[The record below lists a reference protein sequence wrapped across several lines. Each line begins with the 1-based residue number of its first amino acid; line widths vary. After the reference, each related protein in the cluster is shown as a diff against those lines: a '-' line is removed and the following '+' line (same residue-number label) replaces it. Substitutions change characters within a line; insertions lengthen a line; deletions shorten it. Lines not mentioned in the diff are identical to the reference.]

1 MGSECGVMEIQRT
14 VMKSACMVML
24 AACSPI
30 KVPAP
35 DAVGGD
41 PDRSRDLMRQCKADW
56 VKVGDA
62 SCRAGFEGWRRRHI
76 GGNRGAAATQSAA
89 SSVPPGGLL
98 Q

>member
-1 MGSECGVMEIQRT
+1 MRSEGGVMEIQRT

-24 AACSPI
+24 AACNPI

-56 VKVGDA
+56 AKVGDA
-62 SCRAGFEGWRRRHI
+62 TCRPGFELWRRRHI
-76 GGNRGAAATQSAA
+76 CADGRAGATPSEPSA
-89 SSVPPGGLL
+89 VPPGVLL

>member
-1 MGSECGVMEIQRT
+1 MRSEAGVMEIQRT
-14 VMKSACMVML
+14 VMTSACMVML
-24 AACSPI
+24 AACNPI

-56 VKVGDA
+56 AKVGDA
-62 SCRAGFEGWRRRHI
+62 TCQAATEAWRRRFM
-76 GGNRGAAATQSAA
+76 GSDRSTSAA
-89 SSVPPGGLL
+89 RSGASSAPPKGLP